1 MGLKRKNL
9 TTKQFELFNKTDKKL
24 TLDEETKN
32 FFKDLEEPEKI
43 DDKKNLKNV
52 LVMNLLH

>member
-9 TTKQFELFNKTDKKL
+9 TTKQFELFNKKDKKL

>member
-24 TLDEETKN
+24 TLDEETKKI
-32 FFKDLEEPEKI
+32 FKDNEEPEKI
-43 DDKKNLKNV
+43 VDKKNLKNI
-52 LVMNLLH
+52 LVTNLLH